1 MKLKFIV
8 VFKILNFDS
17 INFYFDM
24 TIIKNRIN
32 HVIHLNQKIYIKR
45 VVIKFDLQN
54 VKSMKTFM
62 KEFFDFIS
70 NINQIN
76 DQNIKLYQNMIKS
89 IMFAMIKIKSNITN
103 VVFIINCFVQN
114 FNFNH
119 IKIVKRIIN
128 YLNFTH
134 DKKIIYDDNN
144 FIDFIVQIY
153 CDVDWIKNKI
163 SKKFIDAYFFY

>member
-8 VFKILNFDS
+8 VFEMLNFDS

-54 VKSMKTFM
+54 VKSMKIFM
-62 KEFFDFIS
+62 KKFFDFIS
-70 NINQIN
+70 NINQII

-103 VVFIINCFVQN
+103 VVFIINRFVQN

-134 DKKIIYDDNN
+134 DKKNN
-144 FIDFIVQIY
+144 L
-153 CDVDWIKNKI
+153 
-163 SKKFIDAYFFY
+163 